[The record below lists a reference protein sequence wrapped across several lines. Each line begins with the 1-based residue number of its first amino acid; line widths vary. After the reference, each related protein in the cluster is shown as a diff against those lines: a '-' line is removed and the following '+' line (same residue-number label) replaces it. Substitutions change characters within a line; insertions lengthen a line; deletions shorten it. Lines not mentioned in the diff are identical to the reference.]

1 MQIYMRFHP
10 IVWAHALL
18 LQNTMES
25 QTLKKITASLE
36 KKKIYTSYVSVY
48 KQYQGVTQIK
58 FNYTKFRV
66 Y

>member
-1 MQIYMRFHP
+1 MQIPIRFHP
-10 IVWAHALL
+10 IVWALALL

-36 KKKIYTSYVSVY
+36 KKKYKLAICVSVY

-58 FNYTKFRV
+58 FN
-66 Y
+66 